1 MKTTHRLLTGDA
13 RDLTGVPDASV
24 HLVMTSPPY
33 PMVAMWDEAFRSM
46 DPAIGHALDADD
58 ARTAFES
65 MHAQLDRAWEA
76 CHRVLVPGGLM
87 CINIGDA
94 TRTVAGRFQ
103 LFPNHAR
110 ILTSTARLGF
120 VVLPDILWHKPTNSP
135 TKFMG
140 SGMLPAG
147 AYVTYEHE
155 YVLILR
161 KGERRSFRN
170 AQAAARRQSAY
181 FWEERNAWFSDVWRD
196 LRGTRQRLDAATR
209 KRSGAYPFGLPY
221 RLILM
226 HSLRGEVVLDPF
238 AGTGTTS
245 AAALAA
251 GRNSIGVEFDPSL
264 LPHRRAS
271 LQSAVDEGGVRAR
284 DRRDAHVAFVRART
298 EAGRPP
304 GHHNS
309 GLDVPVMTRQER
321 ELVLTVPTSFTI
333 DDADTGTATHRV
345 LTPDD

>member
-1 MKTTHRLLTGDA
+1 M
-13 RDLTGVPDASV
+13 
-24 HLVMTSPPY
+24 
-33 PMVAMWDEAFRSM
+33 
-46 DPAIGHALDADD
+46 
-58 ARTAFES
+58 
-65 MHAQLDRAWEA
+65 
-76 CHRVLVPGGLM
+76 
-87 CINIGDA
+87 
-94 TRTVAGRFQ
+94 
-103 LFPNHAR
+103 
-110 ILTSTARLGF
+110 
-120 VVLPDILWHKPTNSP
+120 
-135 TKFMG
+135 
-140 SGMLPAG
+140 
-147 AYVTYEHE
+147 TYEHGTSSSSA
-155 YVLILR
+155 R
-161 KGERRSFRN
+161 RRRAPERPG
-170 AQAAARRQSAY
+170 AARRQSAY
-181 FWEERNAWFSDVWRD
+181 FWGGKNAGSPTYGGPARD
-196 LRGTRQRLDAATR
+196 PPQLDAATR

-321 ELVLTVPTSFTI
+321 ELVLTVPTSFTS